1 MCWTVC
7 CSRFIIQAV
16 KWDYHSH
23 DVSLQAVCLLSQK
36 RSDNIPQKQYTCSKH
51 AADVFYVCQ
60 QYFTSRTALSIQIRK
75 MERENLHTSSQPNQP
90 AHHRT
95 AEPTTTQS
103 AQHMTDNKD
112 QTNLRAS
119 VLLLWVF
126 NPQKSWPEQP
136 LDIQAEY
143 TILTHSQ

>member
-36 RSDNIPQKQYTCSKH
+36 RSDNIPQKHYTCSKH

-103 AQHMTDNKD
+103 AHNTW
-112 QTNLRAS
+112 QTTRTRPTWERLYCYC
-119 VLLLWVF
+119 
-126 NPQKSWPEQP
+126 EC
-136 LDIQAEY
+136 
-143 TILTHSQ
+143 LTHKRVDLSNRWTFRQNTQY